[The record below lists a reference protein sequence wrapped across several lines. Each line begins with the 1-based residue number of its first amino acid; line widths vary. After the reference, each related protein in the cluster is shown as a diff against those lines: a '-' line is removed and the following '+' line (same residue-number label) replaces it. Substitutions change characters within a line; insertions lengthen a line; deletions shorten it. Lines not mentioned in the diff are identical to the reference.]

1 MNSVLKMTNTEYEWI
16 GTIPSHWTLKKIKF
30 VFWDRKENNNPIKSE
45 NLISL
50 TIEKGVIPHSEKT
63 GGGNKPKED
72 LTKYKLVYPGD
83 IVLNSMNVIAGAV
96 GISKYFGVVS
106 PVYYMLIPRDLDH
119 SNEYFHHLFRT
130 ETFQKSLYGL
140 GNGILIKENDETG
153 KLNTIRM
160 RIPMDK
166 LGDQF
171 IPVPPAEEQKLISR
185 YLDKKTEQIDRLVE
199 RIQKKIELLKEQR
212 TSLINQCVTKGLDPN
227 VEMKDSGVEWIGD
240 IPKHW
245 EMTSIKRLFTTY
257 FGGSWGD
264 ELIENQIE
272 NIVKVVRV
280 TEFDMNTLLVKN
292 EIPTVRSLELSK
304 DSPKLLKKGDLIL
317 EKSGGGEKTPVGRVV
332 LFDQNIASKVVNSNF
347 TNVCRPNTEIVDPSF
362 CVFLL
367 FSLYSVGTTVRNI
380 KQTTGIQNL
389 DLDGFM
395 SEHIFVPPPNEQIEI
410 AKKLRGSNNS
420 IQTLINRNSNK
431 INLLKEYRQSLI
443 SSVVT
448 GKVRVTEDMI

>member
-1 MNSVLKMTNTEYEWI
+1 MDTEYEWI

-96 GISKYFGVVS
+96 GISRYFGVVS

-130 ETFQKSLYGL
+130 EIFQKSLYGL
-140 GNGILIKENDETG
+140 GNGILIKENEETG

-171 IPVPPAEEQKLISR
+171 IPVPPAEEQNLIAR
-185 YLDKKTEQIDRLVE
+185 YLNKKTKQIDRLVE
-199 RIQKKIELLKEQR
+199 KIQKKIELLKEQR
-212 TSLINQCVTKGLDPN
+212 TSLINQCVTKGLNPN

-240 IPKHW
+240 IPSHW
-245 EMTSIKRLFTTY
+245 SVSKIKWVSEKIGSGVTPRGGADVYSETGVPFLRSQNVHFDGLHLDDVVFISEEIDESMSGSRVQKNDVLYNIT
-257 FGGSWGD
+257 GGSIGRCCLVETD
-264 ELIENQIE
+264 KKMNVNQHVCIVRPSTKVFPKYLLTVLSSDFGQRQLRMNLTGSGREGLNFENLGNFLIPVMGETEQVEIGSKISRTNAVFFELEN
-272 NIVKVVRV
+272 
-280 TEFDMNTLLVKN
+280 
-292 EIPTVRSLELSK
+292 
-304 DSPKLLKKGDLIL
+304 
-317 EKSGGGEKTPVGRVV
+317 
-332 LFDQNIASKVVNSNF
+332 
-347 TNVCRPNTEIVDPSF
+347 
-362 CVFLL
+362 
-367 FSLYSVGTTVRNI
+367 
-380 KQTTGIQNL
+380 
-389 DLDGFM
+389 
-395 SEHIFVPPPNEQIEI
+395 
-410 AKKLRGSNNS
+410 KLRSQ
-420 IQTLINRNSNK
+420 IDI
-431 INLLKEYRQSLI
+431 LKEYRQSLI

-448 GKVRVTEDMI
+448 GKFRVTEDMI